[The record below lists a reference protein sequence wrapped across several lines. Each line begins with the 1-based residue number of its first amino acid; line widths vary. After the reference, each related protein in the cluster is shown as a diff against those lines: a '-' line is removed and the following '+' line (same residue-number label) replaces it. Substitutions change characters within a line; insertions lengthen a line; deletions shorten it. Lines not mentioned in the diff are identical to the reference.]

1 MGEQQESQSIV
12 VIGAS
17 AGGIE
22 ALSTLVTT
30 IPADLPAPIV
40 VAQHLD
46 PRRPSRLN
54 ELLSRRS
61 TVPIRTIDDRAALE
75 PGVVYLVPENS
86 DVEIFDHEVNVR
98 RDGQRSP
105 LPSIDLLFTTA
116 AASYGE
122 NTIAVI
128 LTGTGSDGAAGARDV
143 KASGGTIVVQNPETA
158 SFPGMP
164 LSLPSSIVDVVAN
177 LETIGTLLGDLLAGA
192 YPIGRPDEDRQLPDL
207 LEQLRERSGIDFN
220 AYKAPTIMRRLQR
233 RMAATGTNRLS
244 DYTRYLQRNPD
255 EYSRLINSFLIKV
268 TEFFRDPELFEHLR
282 EQVLPAAIDEGRER
296 RELRIWSAGC
306 ATGEEAYS
314 LAILLTELLGDEIE
328 TFNAR
333 IFATDLDGDAV
344 AFARRGIYP
353 STALADLPPEM
364 IERYFT
370 RTDGAY
376 EVRKHVRSL
385 VVFGQH
391 DLGQRAP
398 FPRIDITL
406 CRNVL
411 IYFTA
416 ELQKRALQLFA
427 FSLRDRGYLALGK
440 AETVSPLPEYF
451 LLEHPRLKVYRRVG
465 ERVLIP
471 TARIRDSAPALPV
484 RLTPTRSLGMDQAMM
499 RHRREPHVVAPT
511 SERAE
516 SILLRMPV
524 GVVVIDRRYDIQTIN
539 VAARRL
545 LGIHSEAIGTD
556 LIHGVQYVPLL
567 PLRNAVDAA
576 FRGEPTTL
584 SFKIDAIETVVGESL
599 DLEIHCYAEPR
610 RNPEA
615 VIDTVTLV
623 VTNVSQFEIVRRLR
637 DEEAAHMRDEVA
649 RLNEQIQRLSKANH
663 ALVAANEELATVNAE
678 LRNAN
683 EELLV
688 SNEEVQSATE
698 EVETLN
704 EELQATNEEL
714 ETLNEELQATVEELN
729 TTNDDLQA
737 RSIELQDLAIQHEI
751 QRLQSEAERD
761 RIEAILDNLTD
772 AVLVVDAQGKP
783 ILSNGAF
790 HEMFGVNGEGF
801 RPEDTAGH
809 PLPERELLQ
818 LRVASGE
825 AFTTEFLMTEPNG
838 TRHWYEANAQPIEDA
853 TGDQLGV
860 MVIRDITDRSLRR
873 LQDEFLALA
882 SHELRTPLTSL
893 AGSLQLLQRRIG
905 PDADEQTT
913 RQLEVARLQTS
924 QLTALIYDLVDIVR
938 LQTGRLR
945 LHREPV
951 DLVTVVRDSVDAA
964 RGIAQDQ
971 TIQTELPDEPVILNV
986 DRNRL
991 AQVLMNL
998 LNNAIAYAPGTESI
1012 EVSLRRG
1019 DGVAEIRVRD
1029 YGPGIPRE
1037 DRERIFARFSQL
1049 ELSESQRHHGDGLG
1063 LGLHIAREIVSA
1075 HGGTLVVDGDTEPGA
1090 TFVLRLSLASDA
1102 AASEA

>member
-1 MGEQQESQSIV
+1 MAEQQAAESIV

-22 ALSTLVTT
+22 ALSTLVTM
-30 IPADLPAPIV
+30 IPTSFPAPIV

-54 ELLSRRS
+54 ELLARRS
-61 TVPIRTIDDRAALE
+61 KVPIRTVEDRAALE

-86 DVEIFDHEVNVR
+86 DVEIFDHQMTVR
-98 RDGQRSP
+98 RDGMRSP

-128 LTGTGSDGAAGARDV
+128 LTGTGTDGAAGARDV

-164 LSLPSSIVDVVAN
+164 LSLPPSIVDIVAN
-177 LETIGTLLGDLLAGA
+177 LETIGPLLADLLAGT
-192 YPIGRPDEDRQLPDL
+192 YPISQPDEDRQLRSL
-207 LEQLRERSGIDFN
+207 LDQLRERSGIDFN
-220 AYKAPTIMRRLQR
+220 AYKAPTITRRLQR
-233 RMAATGTNRLS
+233 RMAATGANRLS
-244 DYTRYLQRNPD
+244 DYVRYLQRNPD

-268 TEFFRDPELFEHLR
+268 TEFFRDPELFEYLR
-282 EQVLPAAIDEGRER
+282 EQILPAVIEEARER
-296 RELRIWSAGC
+296 GELRIWSAGC

-314 LAILLTELLGDEIE
+314 LAILLTEQLGDELE

-333 IFATDLDGDAV
+333 IFATDLDADAV

-353 STALADLPPEM
+353 STALATLPPEM
-364 IERYFT
+364 VQRYFI

-376 EVRKHVRSL
+376 EVRKSVRSL

-398 FPRIDITL
+398 FPRIDVTL

-427 FSLRDRGYLALGK
+427 FSLRDQGYLVLGK
-440 AETVSPLPEYF
+440 AESVSPFPEYF
-451 LLEHPRLKVYRRVG
+451 ALDQARLKIYRRVG
-465 ERVLIP
+465 ERVMIP
-471 TARIRDSAPALPV
+471 SARIRDSVPSLPV
-484 RLTPTRSLGMDQAMM
+484 RASLQRSLHADFLAA
-499 RHRREPHVVAPT
+499 RVRREQQPVIPI

-516 SILLRMPV
+516 SILLRLPV
-524 GVVVIDRRYDIQTIN
+524 GVVVVNRRYQIQSLN
-539 VAARRL
+539 VAARRM
-545 LGIHSEAIGTD
+545 LGIHTEAIGED
-556 LIHGVQYVPLL
+556 LIHLVQYVPLL
-567 PLRNAVDAA
+567 PLRNAIDAA
-576 FRGEPTTL
+576 HRGETSTL
-584 SFKIDAIETVVGESL
+584 SFRVDAVQTVVGDGL
-599 DLEIHCYAEPR
+599 DLEIRCSPEPSESQGGS
-610 RNPEA
+610 NE
-615 VIDTVTLV
+615 TVTL
-623 VTNVSQFEIVRRLR
+623 TIFDVSQVESDRRLR
-637 DEEAAHMRDEVA
+637 DGEAS
-649 RLNEQIQRLSKANH
+649 RLQADFERLAAQLERLTAANQE
-663 ALVAANEELATVNAE
+663 LVSANEEMATVNVE
-678 LRNAN
+678 LRSTN

-688 SNEEVQSATE
+688 ANEEVQSATE

-737 RSIELQDLAIQHEI
+737 RSVELQDVAIALEV
-751 QRLQSEAERD
+751 QRRQVEAERD
-761 RIEAILDNLTD
+761 RVQAILDNMSD
-772 AVLVVDAQGKP
+772 AVLVVNAEGEP

-790 HEMFGVNGEGF
+790 QEMFGTTGETF
-801 RPEDTAGH
+801 HPEDDAGRV
-809 PLPERELLQ
+809 LVDSRSLQ
-818 LRVASGE
+818 QRVAAGE
-825 AFTTEFLMTEPNG
+825 KFTTEFMRTEPNG
-838 TRHWYEANAQPIEDA
+838 SRHWYEASGQPIEDA
-853 TGDQLGV
+853 AGAQLGV
-860 MVIRDITDRSLRR
+860 IVIRDITDRSLRR

-905 PDADEQTT
+905 DSVDEQAI
-913 RQLEVARLQTS
+913 RQLEVARRQTS
-924 QLTALIYDLVDIVR
+924 HLTSLIYDLVDIVR

-945 LHREPV
+945 LHPEEV
-951 DLVTVVRDSVDAA
+951 DLAALVRDAVDAA
-964 RGIAQDQ
+964 QGITLGQEIR
-971 TIQTELPDEPVILNV
+971 TTLPDAPVVATV
-986 DRNRL
+986 DGNRL

-998 LNNAIAYAPGTESI
+998 INNAIIYAPGTESI
-1012 EVSLRRG
+1012 DVELRRADG
-1019 DGVAEIRVRD
+1019 DAEIRVRD
-1029 YGPGIPRE
+1029 FGPGIPSE

-1049 ELSESQRHHGDGLG
+1049 DLNESQDHHRDGLG
-1063 LGLHIAREIVSA
+1063 LGLFIAREIATA
-1075 HGGTLVVDGDTEPGA
+1075 HSGTLTVDGSVEPGA
-1090 TFVLRLSLASDA
+1090 ALVLRLPLDA
-1102 AASEA
+1102 DHPS